1 MSTPGRD
8 GRGQA
13 ALPDQSSDVPV
24 PPELTEERNVVRRLE
39 AQMAAEHGADT
50 PAYWRAMSERL
61 HAYLASPR
69 FKAMTGPDGQSRDE
83 AARRAYGW
91 LVRVAAAYRALAA
104 TSVRS

>member
-1 MSTPGRD
+1 
-8 GRGQA
+8 
-13 ALPDQSSDVPV
+13 
-24 PPELTEERNVVRRLE
+24 
-39 AQMAAEHGADT
+39 MAAEHGADT
-50 PAYWRAMSERL
+50 PAYWRAMSDRL

-69 FKAMTGPDGQSRDE
+69 FQSMTTPNAQPCDE

>member
-1 MSTPGRD
+1 VPGVVSR
-8 GRGQA
+8 
-13 ALPDQSSDVPV
+13 LPDQPSDVPV
-24 PPELTEERNVVRRLE
+24 PPELADERNVVRRLE
-39 AQMAAEHGADT
+39 AQMAAQHGADT
-50 PAYWRAMSERL
+50 PAYWHAMSDRL

-69 FKAMTGPDGQSRDE
+69 FRSMNTPNTQPCDE

>member
-8 GRGQA
+8 GRGR
-13 ALPDQSSDVPV
+13 ALPDQPSDVPV
-24 PPELTEERNVVRRLE
+24 PAELTEERNVVRRLE

-69 FKAMTGPDGQSRDE
+69 FKSVAGPDSAQCDE

-104 TSVRS
+104 TSVSS

>member
-1 MSTPGRD
+1 VLV
-8 GRGQA
+8 A
-13 ALPDQSSDVPV
+13 A
-24 PPELTEERNVVRRLE
+24 ELAEERNVVRRLE

-50 PAYWRAMSERL
+50 PAYWHAMSDRL

-69 FKAMTGPDGQSRDE
+69 FRSMNTPNTPNTPPCDE

-104 TSVRS
+104 TSMQS

>member
-1 MSTPGRD
+1 MPGVVSS
-8 GRGQA
+8 
-13 ALPDQSSDVPV
+13 LPDPPSDVPV

-50 PAYWRAMSERL
+50 PAYWRAMAERL

-69 FKAMTGPDGQSRDE
+69 FKSVAGPDSAQCDE

-104 TSVRS
+104 TSVSS